1 MSKNQLL
8 KSEIRRSIRQQRK
21 VYSKDESSQAGHRL
35 AENLTKNGLLSKH
48 QAITCFLS
56 FDGEISTQPTIQE
69 ILSLNKTCYLPKIR
83 PLKPNQLWFMPFD
96 QSSNMRNNRFGIP
109 EVDLRVNH
117 AKRLSELDLVLFPLV
132 AFDAKGNR
140 LGMGGGYYDATF
152 SHLKSCAKRPIF
164 IGLAWES
171 QMVGELPSDPWD
183 LPLDGVCT
191 ERRFYSFS
199 SDL

>member
-21 VYSKDESSQAGHRL
+21 VYSKFGSYQAGKLL
-35 AENLTKNGLLSKH
+35 AKNLTENGLLSKH

-56 FDGEISTQPTIQE
+56 FDGEISTQATIQE

-109 EVDLRVNH
+109 EVNLRANH

-132 AFDAKGNR
+132 AFDAEGNR

-152 SHLKSCAKRPIF
+152 SHLRSSDTRPTF
-164 IGLAWES
+164 VGLAWES
-171 QMVGELPSDPWD
+171 QMVEELPSDPWD

-191 ERRFYSFS
+191 EQRFYSFN
-199 SDL
+199 